1 MPSQRPSDYQE
12 GLILVVDDDVKWR
25 ESVALTVKRLG
36 CTPVEAETVD
46 EAILSAKT
54 LRPAAII
61 VDVAMM
67 GNEGWMLLRVLAASP
82 LTRSIPVIVTTALPE
97 VMDILAA
104 GAQAVLSKPVPD
116 DELAGALKRVGACSH
131 PFVVA
136 VDDDPKALD
145 MYERMLSPQGYHVV
159 RCSSAKRMEMVVENT
174 EPDLV
179 LVNWM
184 TLLSSGRDIE
194 RADLPVVGVAP
205 HPLSPR
211 VRAELRS
218 KLTISLIPGDGTR
231 PSFRVHLGAALRA
244 ATPTEKPPSRRRG
257 PHDTLPP

>member
-1 MPSQRPSDYQE
+1 MASQRPSDYQE
-12 GLILVVDDDVKWR
+12 GLVLVVDDDVKWR
-25 ESVALTVKRLG
+25 ESVALTLKRLG
-36 CTPVEAETVD
+36 CTAVEAETVD

-61 VDVAMM
+61 TDVAMM
-67 GNEGWMLLRVLAASP
+67 GNEGWMLLRVLSADP
-82 LTRSIPVIVTTALPE
+82 LTHTIPVIVTTALPE

-116 DELAGALKRVGACSH
+116 DELAGALKRVGACNH
-131 PFVVA
+131 RFVVA
-136 VDDDPKALD
+136 VDEDPKTLD
-145 MYERMLSPQGYHVV
+145 MYERMLAPQGYHVV
-159 RCSSAKRMEMVVENT
+159 RCSSAKRMEAVVENT

-184 TLLSSGRDIE
+184 TLLSSGREIE
-194 RADLPVVGVAP
+194 RTDIPVVGVAP

-211 VRAELRS
+211 VRAELRQ

-244 ATPTEKPPSRRRG
+244 ATLTERPPSRRE